1 LQSIDAI
8 ITEEKKKKK
17 DKCSVAFILLIALAY
32 VRILG
37 CLLMIQDKYYDDRP
51 LVLSWS
57 MIRSLR
63 WWWYMNVVHTLIEH
77 HVCFDL
83 EIQSAGRLQSIWF
96 NYIQDARN
104 TSTIPHTKMIKRS
117 GWSLFCSP
125 LFESR
130 TIYTF
135 IHESKKEN

>member
-63 WWWYMNVVHTLIEH
+63 
-77 HVCFDL
+77 
-83 EIQSAGRLQSIWF
+83 
-96 NYIQDARN
+96 
-104 TSTIPHTKMIKRS
+104 
-117 GWSLFCSP
+117 
-125 LFESR
+125 
-130 TIYTF
+130 
-135 IHESKKEN
+135 